1 MPTKTILSKIEI
13 NLMKHISYQELKQW
27 QDSNKDFQ
35 LIDVREAIESASYSI
50 GGELIPLTFL
60 IRNPDKIDTSKPI
73 VVYCKR
79 GIRSQLAIQR
89 LSSRLPDADFYNLA
103 NGIYAL
109 FHG

>member
-1 MPTKTILSKIEI
+1 
-13 NLMKHISYQELKQW
+13 MKHISYQELKEW
-27 QDSNKDFQ
+27 KDSNKDFQ
-35 LIDVREAIESASYSI
+35 LIDVREPNESADYSI
-50 GGELIPLTFL
+50 GGELIPLNLL
-60 IRNPDKIDTSKPI
+60 IRSPDRVDISKPV

-89 LSSRLPDADFYNLA
+89 LSARLPQADFYNLA

>member
-1 MPTKTILSKIEI
+1 
-13 NLMKHISYQELKQW
+13 MKHLSYQELKQW
-27 QDSNKDFQ
+27 QDADKDFQ
-35 LIDVREAIESASYSI
+35 LIDVREPNESADYSI
-50 GGELIPLTFL
+50 GGELIPLNSL
-60 IRNPDKIDTSKPI
+60 LKNPTKVDTSKPI

-89 LSSRLPDADFYNLA
+89 LSARLPKADFYNLA